1 MAGGIT
7 GFASKA
13 ALNYMTGKSLNVGT
27 APQTM
32 QLALLTAAPPANP
45 TIQQLNEVAST
56 GYVRQN
62 VTWSPA
68 TLNAT
73 PGQPSQIANSGNV
86 LYGPFTDVNG
96 LAYPVTHCAL
106 IGNVVPDSVANLFDV
121 NTSGIETDASA
132 WTSFLNGTIARSTAQ
147 KQAGA
152 ASLAVTIPAIGDS
165 QVGNAAYFT
174 VSPYTTYTAA
184 AWVFSTVAGVQ
195 AKVDIP
201 YYDGSNVQVAYNST
215 ALTTLAA
222 NTWTQVT
229 ISGMAPATAVT
240 AKTILRTTA
249 TAAGQVV
256 YWDAMSLAPS
266 LRQEI
271 IMTWQFD
278 AIGQAAQNESLQVSA
293 GALTMSLG

>member
-13 ALNYMTGKSLNVGT
+13 ALNYMTGKALNVGV

-45 TIQQLNEVAST
+45 TIPQLNEVAST

-62 VTWSPA
+62 IAWSAA
-68 TLNAT
+68 TNPVA
-73 PGQPSQIANSGNV
+73 GQPSQIANSGNV
-86 LYGPFTDVNG
+86 LFGPFTDVNG

-106 IGNVVPDSVANLFDV
+106 VGSVVPDSIANLFDA
-121 NTSGIETDASA
+121 NTAGIETDATG
-132 WTSFLNGTIARSTAQ
+132 WTGFLNAAIARSTAQ

-152 ASLAVTIPAIGDS
+152 ASLAVTMAAIGDS
-165 QVGNAAYFT
+165 QVGNTAYYP
-174 VSPYTTYTAA
+174 VSPYTTYTAS
-184 AWVFSTVAGVQ
+184 AWVFSPVAGVQ
-195 AKVDIP
+195 SKIDIP
-201 YYDGSNVQVAYNST
+201 YYDGDNVQVAYNST

-229 ISGMAPATAVT
+229 ISGMAPANAVT
-240 AKTILRTTA
+240 GKAILRTTA

-256 YWDAMSLAPS
+256 YYDTASLAPS
-266 LRQEI
+266 ARQEVM
-271 IMTWQFD
+271 MTWQFD